1 VLDALERASDAFLAT
16 VRAVSD
22 WERPAL
28 GEWTARE
35 LVGHTL
41 RAFTTV
47 ETYLDSPAATDVAID
62 NATEYYAVALTGTG
76 VHAAVAARG
85 HEAGRALTDPT
96 AQSAA
101 IAERVLQRVR
111 EMQGHHVVATPFGAI
126 ALTEYLATRTIELAV
141 HTLDL
146 QRALGMPPSLPGSAT
161 SLCLDVLLPL
171 ADEAQLLLA
180 LTGRA
185 ALNVLG

>member
-1 VLDALERASDAFLAT
+1 VLDALEHASDAFLAT

-47 ETYLDSPAATDVAID
+47 ETYLDSPVATDVAID
-62 NATEYYAVALTGTG
+62 NATDYYAVALTGPG

-85 HEAGRALTDPT
+85 HDAGRALTDPIG
-96 AQSAA
+96 QSAA

-111 EMQGHHVVATPFGAI
+111 EMPGHHVVGTPFGAI

-161 SLCLDVLLPL
+161 SLCLRVLLPL
-171 ADEAQLLLA
+171 ADEEQLLLA